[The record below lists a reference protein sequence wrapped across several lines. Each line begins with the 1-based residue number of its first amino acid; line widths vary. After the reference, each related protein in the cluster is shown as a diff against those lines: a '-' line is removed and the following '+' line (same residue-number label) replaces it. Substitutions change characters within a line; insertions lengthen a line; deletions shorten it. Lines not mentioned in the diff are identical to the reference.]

1 MKREEILRILLDWNF
16 WKKDLECG
24 IERSEYV
31 EKAFRFLQPNMIV
44 SLIGVRRSG
53 KSVLMKQIA
62 KKLMEK
68 EIANKSEILIVNFED
83 KRIVERN
90 LKLIDDFFNVY
101 NEEMRPI
108 RKPFVF
114 LDEVTKIPQWE
125 KWVRTM
131 HELNKA
137 KILISGSTSQLT
149 KGELAT
155 LLTGRHIDIVVFPLS
170 FVEFLQFK
178 NFQIKDKLDAL
189 VKENDIKA
197 FLREYIRFGG
207 FPEVVLTKDEETKKA
222 ILLTYFDDIIEKDV
236 VERYK
241 IRKTE
246 KLKMLAKFY
255 ISNISSPITFSSLEQ
270 FLNTNSVTIEKFSY
284 LLEEAFLIFFIKIF
298 NPLVKKQEKVSR
310 KVYSID
316 VGLSNAIGFK
326 IEESIGKLME
336 NIVAIELKRRNPLLE
351 IYYWKEYGKAE
362 GKEVDFVVRENFNVK
377 QLIQVTYVS
386 SKDEV
391 EKRETEAL
399 IKASDLLKCEDL
411 LVITWDY
418 EDTVESGNKKIKF
431 MPLWKWL
438 LNF

>member
-1 MKREEILRILLDWNF
+1 MKKEEILRILLDWNF

-24 IERSEYV
+24 IERNEYV
-31 EKAFRFLQPNMIV
+31 DKALRFLQPNMIV

-53 KSVLMKQIA
+53 KSMLMRQIA
-62 KKLMEK
+62 KKLMENG
-68 EIANKSEILIVNFED
+68 IANKNEILIVNFED
-83 KRIVERN
+83 KRIVERD
-90 LKLIDDFFNVY
+90 LKLIDDFFNAY
-101 NEEMRPI
+101 MEEIRPL
-108 RKPFVF
+108 RKPIVF

-155 LLTGRHIDIVVFPLS
+155 LLTGRHIDIIVFPLS
-170 FVEFLQFK
+170 FNEFLQFK
-178 NFQIKDKLDAL
+178 NIQIKNKLDAL
-189 VKENDIKA
+189 AKESEIKA
-197 FLREYIRFGG
+197 LLREYIRFGG
-207 FPEVVLTKDEETKKA
+207 FPEVVLTKDEEVKRT

-255 ISNISSPITFSSLEQ
+255 LSNISSPTTFSSLEQ
-270 FLNTNSVTIEKFSY
+270 FLNMNSVTIEKFSY
-284 LLEEAFLIFFIKIF
+284 LLEEAFLIFFAKIF
-298 NPLVKKQEKVSR
+298 HPSVKKQEKVAR
-310 KVYSID
+310 KVYCID

-336 NIVAIELKRRNPLLE
+336 NVVAIELKRRNPLLE

-377 QLIQVTYVS
+377 QLIQVTYAS
-386 SKDEV
+386 NRNEV
-391 EKRETEAL
+391 EKREIEAL
-399 IKASDLLKCEDL
+399 IKASDLLKCNDL
-411 LVITWDY
+411 LIITWDY
-418 EDTVESGNKKIKF
+418 EDIIEISNKKIKF
-431 MPLWKWL
+431 VPLWRWL
-438 LNF
+438 LNL